1 VYVPDAS
8 LEPTFTRMMYNA
20 DNDDLSRVER
30 EGGELASAYWSAHPA
45 RWREQELW
53 FDKEYAPE
61 AIWER
66 RQHEDGFYGAP
77 LDVAPPGWVQSG
89 GPTPENEPLHRLS
102 AALGKQ
108 LTSGFS
114 HHASRGERLAR
125 AGQILFLARLLQD
138 PDYCWDRIGLDQ
150 DDGGRR
156 LPRSWL
162 VPSLAPD
169 KRSAWARL
177 VADALAEVAQSS
189 TAITEP
195 PTPIP
200 VAGES
205 TLLEQERT
213 LLETLEA
220 LPLAEGLIGKNLL
233 AAMAERHAHGI
244 TQGALTSRL
253 IPGLRGKGWI
263 VPNKPG
269 VGYHL
274 SSDDRERLARVRA
287 KPEAGM

>member
-8 LEPTFTRMMYNA
+8 LEPTFTRMTYNA

-66 RQHEDGFYGAP
+66 RQHEDGFYGSP

-102 AALGKQ
+102 AALGEQ

-150 DDGGRR
+150 DDSGRR

-169 KRSAWARL
+169 KRTAWARL
-177 VADALAEVAQSS
+177 VADALAEVAPGLTARAGAASSSSDTGHLPLLSPKAAAVRDYLVSRPPDQAVSS
-189 TAITEP
+189 TAI
-195 PTPIP
+195 
-200 VAGES
+200 
-205 TLLEQERT
+205 
-213 LLETLEA
+213 
-220 LPLAEGLIGKNLL
+220 
-233 AAMAERHAHGI
+233 AAA
-244 TQGALTSRL
+244 
-253 IPGLRGKGWI
+253 
-263 VPNKPG
+263 
-269 VGYHL
+269 
-274 SSDDRERLARVRA
+274 LARQKVFIDPAYIRSTVVPA
-287 KPEAGM
+287 LRPWGLKSSARGYAFPLGATARRKPAEH